1 MADSPD
7 LLSLIEAVRQGNDDA
22 YRQLYELTKSRV
34 FNTALG
40 YVRSREDAEEIT
52 QDVFVEVFQSIST
65 FQQQASVTTWIY
77 RIAVNKSL
85 DFLKYRKRQ
94 KRFAFLTHLF
104 DPQTG
109 NIIHEPADAAHPG
122 VMLEN
127 QENAAILFRAI
138 DRLTAKQ
145 KTAYILTRIEG
156 LGNIDAA
163 AIMGVNVGAVESLL
177 QRAHENLRKQLA
189 GWYADELTV

>member
-1 MADSPD
+1 MANAIDPG
-7 LLSLIEAVRQGNDDA
+7 SLIDAVLQGDERA
-22 YRQLYELTKSRV
+22 FQQLYETTKSRV

-40 YVRSREDAEEIT
+40 YVRNREDAEEIT
-52 QDVFVEVFQSIST
+52 QDVFVEVFRSLAA
-65 FQQQASVTTWIY
+65 FNRQASITTWVY

-109 NIIHEPADAAHPG
+109 ALSHEPVDTGHPG

-138 DRLTAKQ
+138 DKLTDKQ
-145 KTAYILTRIEG
+145 KTAYILTRVEG
-156 LGNIDAA
+156 LSNIDAA
-163 AIMGVNVGAVESLL
+163 EVMTVNVGTVESLV
-177 QRAHENLRKQLA
+177 QRANENLRKQL
-189 GWYADELTV
+189 GVWYRNRP